1 MKKMMKKTTKP
12 RVTIASLS
20 KENEQLQKDLIEALE
35 SKRRLELEKKSLIL
49 IINDQKDD
57 LVRLETTIVK
67 VSSNAV
73 KVDIEN
79 IALTDAKASL
89 LFEIKEYKEEVTK
102 LKVLNNELKEGLD
115 TLLKEYD
122 NLEKNSVNNI
132 VDLSMIRT
140 EINNGYNFFNAK
152 SRLDFIKS
160 ILNSK

>member
-1 MKKMMKKTTKP
+1 MKKLMKKTTKP
-12 RVTIASLS
+12 RVTTASLS

-73 KVDIEN
+73 KVETEN
-79 IALTDAKASL
+79 IALADVKASL

-102 LKVLNNELKEGLD
+102 LKVLNSELKEGLD

-132 VDLSMIRT
+132 VELTMIKA
-140 EINNGYNFFNAK
+140 EISDGYNFFNAK

>member
-12 RVTIASLS
+12 RVTTASLS

-67 VSSNAV
+67 VSSNVV
-73 KVDIEN
+73 KVETEN

-102 LKVLNNELKEGLD
+102 LNVLNNELKEGLD
-115 TLLKEYD
+115 TLLKEYED
-122 NLEKNSVNNI
+122 LEKDSVNNI
-132 VDLSMIRT
+132 VELTMIKA
-140 EINNGYNFFNAK
+140 EISDGYNFFNAK